1 MRCWMACWLA
11 EMIIL
16 TLLKIWEDL
25 LPNSMKVGLIGIKCT
40 LHCLVISAYKFSIML
55 CCVAIKIPCY

>member
-1 MRCWMACWLA
+1 MRCWMAYWLA

-25 LPNSMKVGLIGIKCT
+25 LPNSTKVGLNVIKCT
-40 LHCLVISAYKFSIML
+40 LHCLVISA
-55 CCVAIKIPCY
+55 

>member
-25 LPNSMKVGLIGIKCT
+25 LPNSMKVGLNVIKCT
-40 LHCLVISAYKFSIML
+40 LHCLVTSAYKFSIML
-55 CCVAIKIPCY
+55 CCVAIKIPC

>member
-16 TLLKIWEDL
+16 TLLKISEDL
-25 LPNSMKVGLIGIKCT
+25 LPNSVKVGLNVIICT
-40 LHCLVISAYKFSIML
+40 LHCLVISAYRFFIML